1 MCVCTFTFFEY
12 QYLRLPVA
20 INFVLQIYL
29 IIYAFCRQYK
39 AMSKDTESSCNA
51 VPLAASD
58 DSCIQGISKKTWDRF
73 STLKE
78 RRERQSHRSSA
89 KRIQDIKSSLAS
101 RIETEFS
108 NPDELA
114 SLHSNNVDLSS
125 LRPKEKQPK
134 TVADSRPQKQS
145 SSSKCQDRQQGHK
158 TTESSWLEV
167 KPYLGIN
174 SHLSDETGG
183 SAAPK
188 SGLELQ
194 ISRAVALQ
202 EYDVAEQLSDKLATR
217 DFGVKIAEAI
227 DAKRFTT
234 KREHDAAVTKAA
246 KKKKLA
252 WGFEPKHRW
261 ETKGNM

>member
-1 MCVCTFTFFEY
+1 
-12 QYLRLPVA
+12 
-20 INFVLQIYL
+20 
-29 IIYAFCRQYK
+29 
-39 AMSKDTESSCNA
+39 MSKESSCNA
-51 VPLAASD
+51 APLATSD
-58 DSCIQGISKKTWDRF
+58 NDSCIEGISKKTWDRF
-73 STLKE
+73 SALKE

-89 KRIQDIKSSLAS
+89 KRIRDIKSSLVS

-108 NPDELA
+108 SPDELA
-114 SLHSNNVDLSS
+114 ALHSNNVDLGS
-125 LRPKEKQPK
+125 LRPKEKRPK
-134 TVADSRPQKQS
+134 RFAESRPQES
-145 SSSKCQDRQQGHK
+145 CSSKCQEQLLEQE
-158 TTESSWLEV
+158 TPECTWLEV

-174 SHLSDETGG
+174 SHLNDETGG

-194 ISRAVALQ
+194 ISRAAALQ

-227 DAKRFTT
+227 DAKRFTA